1 MVAMKNEKTKNGVVI
16 DEATRHFVIAAFVI
30 AEKAK
35 LIKLPKDGWEGLTL
49 KLTMNDVEL
58 PLTETCNRY
67 FSDIDR
73 RVDEE
78 ASKRLGE
85 LLKDSEYLREQSEE
99 LAKKFAEIQGKLEN
113 AEKDEY
119 DRVTKEI
126 DSLTELA
133 KDGDDGEG

>member
-1 MVAMKNEKTKNGVVI
+1 MKNEKTKNGVVI

-35 LIKLPKDGWEGLTL
+35 LIKLPEGGWEGLTL

-67 FSDIDR
+67 FADMDL
-73 RVDEE
+73 RVAEE

-113 AEKDEY
+113 AERTEY
-119 DRVTKEI
+119 DRISKEI
-126 DSLTELA
+126 DSLKERA
-133 KDGDDGEG
+133 KDRDNGEG